1 MRSQIKRGM
10 RLMAACLLSQAAA
23 AAQPGDAAGGQF
35 YTGSANDPRL
45 AMQASAAAAPQAARP
60 QARDPLQRAMEAD
73 PVFGSVMKEAVPFDP
88 GQIRMYRRQVEKV
101 EKLKDSPPV
110 AGEQRTIP
118 VRPGRTV
125 DLTVAVGYPVT
136 VRLTDVAG
144 QPLKIS
150 GSVPGMAFLAIH
162 PIPGDAQ
169 ASVATQAASLAG
181 AVAGLPPAPAGSGGE
196 AKDAI
201 VIDSSGSGSTSLT
214 VFAAGSFR
222 PVVIK
227 VRSLYPRGGERVD
240 FAADLRLTW
249 MGGDALNRGDEY
261 QSPLSGALMAVL
273 KETVGEEMQTVPH
286 NGGDAVKIWKRQSDN
301 RVFVKVRPGVTL
313 LSPRNFRT
321 STRDDDGGSAYEFD
335 YRPSS
340 MVAGMGGTSRAI
352 VIRWGSYEQ

>member
-1 MRSQIKRGM
+1 MLI
-10 RLMAACLLSQAAA
+10 AAWAVSHAAA
-23 AAQPGDAAGGQF
+23 AAQPGDPAGGQF
-35 YTGSANDPRL
+35 YTNSASDPRL
-45 AMQASAAAAPQAARP
+45 AVQAPAAASAQSGR
-60 QARDPLQRAMEAD
+60 QQTRDPLQRAMEAD

-101 EKLKDSPPV
+101 EKMKDSPPV
-110 AGEQRTIP
+110 SGEQRTIP

-150 GSVPGMAFLAIH
+150 GSVPGMAFLTIH

-169 ASVATQAASLAG
+169 SSPAAQVGALAG
-181 AVAGLPPAPAGSGGE
+181 AAGLAPASATSGGD

-227 VRSLYPRGGERVD
+227 VRSLYPKSGERVD

-261 QSPLSGALMAVL
+261 QSPLSGTLMAVL
-273 KETVGEEMQTVPH
+273 KETVGDEMQTVSH
-286 NGGDAVKIWKRQSDN
+286 TGGDAVKVWKRLSDN

-340 MVAGMGGTSRAI
+340 MVTGMAGTSRAI
-352 VIRWGSYEQ
+352 VIRWGGYEQ

>member
-1 MRSQIKRGM
+1 MKTG
-10 RLMAACLLSQAAA
+10 MAAGLLLAGAWVTAAA
-23 AAQPGDAAGGQF
+23 AGQAADGQF
-35 YTGSANDPRL
+35 YTGSAGDPRL
-45 AMQASAAAAPQAARP
+45 AMQSAAPQAASRAP
-60 QARDPLQRAMEAD
+60 ARDPLQRAMEAD

-88 GQIRMYRRQVEKV
+88 GQIRMYRRQVDKV
-101 EKLKDSPPV
+101 ERLKDSPPV
-110 AGEQRTIP
+110 SGEQRTIP

-125 DLTVAVGYPVT
+125 DLTVAVGYPLT

-150 GSVPGMAFLAIH
+150 GSVPGMSFLTVH
-162 PIPGDAQ
+162 PIPGDGGGGGGG
-169 ASVATQAASLAG
+169 ASQAAALAG
-181 AVAGLPPAPAGSGGE
+181 VGAPAATAPSGGE

-201 VIDSSGSGSTSLT
+201 VIDSSGSGTTSLT

-222 PVVIK
+222 PIVVRVKSI
-227 VRSLYPRGGERVD
+227 YPKGGEKAD

-261 QSPLSGALMAVL
+261 QSPLSGPLMAVL

-286 NGGDAVKIWKRQSDN
+286 NGGDAIKVWRRLSDS

-340 MVAGMGGTSRAI
+340 MVAGMGGGARAI
-352 VIRWGSYEQ
+352 VIRWGNYEQ

>member
-1 MRSQIKRGM
+1 
-10 RLMAACLLSQAAA
+10 
-23 AAQPGDAAGGQF
+23 
-35 YTGSANDPRL
+35 
-45 AMQASAAAAPQAARP
+45 
-60 QARDPLQRAMEAD
+60 MEAD